1 MQKLEM
7 IKNSGQTVKSSK
19 INKKSKVSSNPK
31 KTAKSNLQFSEIFG
45 QISSSLQSAP
55 VNNVKQTPASQPESK
70 GNSVKTVKTGA
81 VSIRHI
87 DASTE
92 STPGKTEVKLAT
104 IENLKQLEQ
113 IEKAAATAGAESMAV
128 GAKSIDPGSEVT
140 KGKTEAKL
148 ANIVDPKQPE
158 QLEKTAANAGT
169 ESMAVEGKSIDPGS
183 EATKGKTEAKL
194 ATIVHPKQLDKAAAS
209 VSAREVTAQS
219 DTKQLISSPSEIQTN
234 SGSELSGIEKAELTS
249 TNGKRQSESTSEN
262 MGTNANKSVAPS
274 EIKIADLILASD
286 IRPMEN
292 KDSQTTEK
300 DLHLKKEVSINSISS
315 DRTSS
320 DILVNSQ
327 KNSKNGDKEAGADT
341 ASAKKT
347 PHKAEITQ
355 NALNG
360 ENRVVEF
367 KVDQSTGLNIE
378 KPMLNK
384 SQADLLVSK
393 MIEQIKVAPSSL
405 EISLK
410 PEYLGKVNILVQSI
424 EGIISVNVIAQNTDA
439 LNLLNAS
446 LHNIKDDL
454 IQQGINVQQL
464 DVSLANQ
471 EEQNNQGGSGYREQ
485 MQAMQLSEESKLMT
499 EYADY
504 PGGNQSSSVS
514 YEINILA

>member
-1 MQKLEM
+1 MQ
-7 IKNSGQTVKSSK
+7 
-19 INKKSKVSSNPK
+19 
-31 KTAKSNLQFSEIFG
+31 
-45 QISSSLQSAP
+45 
-55 VNNVKQTPASQPESK
+55 
-70 GNSVKTVKTGA
+70 
-81 VSIRHI
+81 
-87 DASTE
+87 
-92 STPGKTEVKLAT
+92 
-104 IENLKQLEQ
+104 
-113 IEKAAATAGAESMAV
+113 
-128 GAKSIDPGSEVT
+128 
-140 KGKTEAKL
+140 
-148 ANIVDPKQPE
+148 
-158 QLEKTAANAGT
+158 
-169 ESMAVEGKSIDPGS
+169 
-183 EATKGKTEAKL
+183 
-194 ATIVHPKQLDKAAAS
+194 
-209 VSAREVTAQS
+209 
-219 DTKQLISSPSEIQTN
+219 
-234 SGSELSGIEKAELTS
+234 
-249 TNGKRQSESTSEN
+249 
-262 MGTNANKSVAPS
+262 
-274 EIKIADLILASD
+274 
-286 IRPMEN
+286 
-292 KDSQTTEK
+292 
-300 DLHLKKEVSINSISS
+300 
-315 DRTSS
+315 
-320 DILVNSQ
+320 
-327 KNSKNGDKEAGADT
+327 
-341 ASAKKT
+341 KKT